1 MGENRSAFSLFF
13 IQRRG
18 EEWRWMVRR
27 NGMWLTVVATLVS
40 ILALGVALLAGVRSA
55 VGRAF
60 DLAEYKAASPYYQ
73 TLALREQVVENGRG
87 NGVLWVVGGILLVF
101 LAGWLLAQATPFLR
115 EARLSYKAVM
125 RQDSRPRR
133 ATRRSY
139 YADDLPTLPPQSRL
153 RMLPDGNQPETVV
166 YEEMDDVDDVDRQ
179 GWIGTGYRR

>member
-1 MGENRSAFSLFF
+1 
-13 IQRRG
+13 
-18 EEWRWMVRR
+18 
-27 NGMWLTVVATLVS
+27 MWLAVVATLMA

-87 NGVLWVVGGILLVF
+87 NGVLWVVVGILLVI
-101 LAGWLLAQATPFLR
+101 LTGWLLAQATPFLR

-133 ATRRSY
+133 VTRRPY
-139 YADDLPTLPPQSRL
+139 YDDLPTLPPPSRL
-153 RMLPDGNQPETVV
+153 RILPDGNQPETVV
-166 YEEMDDVDDVDRQ
+166 YEEIDDVEDVGGVNGYRRT
-179 GWIGTGYRR
+179 GTGYQR